1 MNLFTRFL
9 VASLA
14 VACAD
19 HANAQQVFFDNGA
32 GAPFASPNQT
42 AAQKKAFER
51 ELAFLIGD
59 MERTCKLS
67 ETQVKKLQLASK
79 GAVASAMEKFE
90 KQQKQ
95 MRARF
100 RQAGMN
106 LPPGAEDEEDDKDDA
121 DDELE
126 KEERPEAV
134 AGPAFAMNMINL
146 VGGSPSNNGGGVAK
160 EVRWVKAVEKV
171 VTKEQ
176 REQYDAAVKARAAFA
191 RKSAVAAFIAKVD
204 LKLLLSPDQR
214 TKLTALVDEE
224 FGKEMAKRVGQST
237 GGMFFFGGQ
246 QGRAT
251 APIAHEELKPLL
263 SEAQFAEWKQ
273 TFEKE
278 LNQLKPQ
285 RGFGGG
291 FGNVIIRGAAPA
303 VQEIRI
309 EAGGDGN

>member
-9 VASLA
+9 VASIA
-14 VACAD
+14 VVCAD
-19 HANAQQVFFDNGA
+19 NANAQQVFFNNAA
-32 GAPFASPNQT
+32 GPPLASPNQT

-51 ELAFLIGD
+51 ELAFLVGD
-59 MERTCKLS
+59 MQRTCELS
-67 ETQVKKLQLASK
+67 EAQVKKLQLASK

-95 MRARF
+95 MRVRL
-100 RQAGMN
+100 RQAGVN
-106 LPPGAEDEEDDKDDA
+106 LPPGADENAGNAEDA
-121 DDELE
+121 D
-126 KEERPEAV
+126 KEEEEVLEPPAFDPVNVLNLV
-134 AGPAFAMNMINL
+134 ANGVGGPA
-146 VGGSPSNNGGGVAK
+146 GRSGGVAK

-176 REQYDAAVKARAAFA
+176 REQYAAAVKARAAFA

-224 FGKEMAKRVGQST
+224 FGKEMAKRVGQNT